1 VSIHKP
7 SIPLLLSK
15 IPAQV
20 GGRRGPFGLI
30 SQKGSIFH
38 KTSLFVTDLRAHD
51 PGAPVSELG
60 IPFSNLPESFWWNI

>member
-1 VSIHKP
+1 
-7 SIPLLLSK
+7 
-15 IPAQV
+15 V

-38 KTSLFVTDLRAHD
+38 EKSLFITDLRPHD

-60 IPFSNLPESFWWNI
+60 IPVSNLPESFWWNI